1 VGVGECVVPGGPWCA
16 ADIFSLKTPRSGG
29 LRSTRT
35 IADFAT
41 AVGIPCHGETS
52 IEGPIGTVAT
62 LHLACAMPGVT
73 HGSELSGPLLM
84 REELLSEPLR
94 HAEGALHLPD
104 GPGLGVELDPAA
116 VARFRR
122 N

>member
-35 IADFAT
+35 IADFAI